1 MKLITCYKVV
11 QEDQDISVKSD
22 RTLDLS
28 KAELKISQFDLNAV
42 EAGVELAATVGDST
56 VTALSVG
63 GKAALENV
71 KVRKDILSRGPDDL
85 ALVIDDKFAQSLPD
99 VTAKAIA
106 AAAKKVGFDLMI
118 FGDGSSDLY
127 AQQVGSLTGSLLK
140 VPCIN
145 AVSKIVSADAS
156 KVVVERTL
164 EDEVEVLE
172 LPLPA
177 VISVTGD
184 INVPRIPAMKA
195 ILAAAKKPVSVLAL
209 ADIGYA
215 DAAALVGTESVLAPE
230 QTERKKVII
239 EGDGDEQI
247 AELANNLRKVLN

>member
-11 QEDQDISVKSD
+11 QEDQDISVKPD

-42 EAGVELAATVGDST
+42 EAGVTLAASIEGST

-63 GKAALENV
+63 GKAALENA

-85 ALVIDDKFAQSLPD
+85 AVVVDDKFAQLLPD
-99 VTAKAIA
+99 VTAKVIA

-127 AQQVGSLTGSLLK
+127 AQQVGTLVGSNLK
-140 VPCIN
+140 VPTIN
-145 AVSKIVSADAS
+145 AVSKIISAADG

-172 LPLPA
+172 LTLPA

-195 ILAAAKKPVSVLAL
+195 ILAAAKKPVTVLSA

-215 DAAALVGTESVLAPE
+215 DAAALVTSESVLAPA

-247 AELANNLRKVLN
+247 AELASNLRKVLI